1 MAIALG
7 RVYPRLVGLV
17 AAVSGASFMYDGA
30 VMVAYEGFLPSNIKV
45 VGLLLFAVWA
55 FIVAF
60 LMWRNGGRGRIA
72 RPESTP
78 RSRDSNPSAHTR

>member
-1 MAIALG
+1 
-7 RVYPRLVGLV
+7 VGLV

-45 VGLLLFAVWA
+45 VGLLLLAVWA
-55 FIVAF
+55 FIMAF
-60 LMWRNGGRGRIA
+60 LMWRNGGRGRID

-78 RSRDSNPSAHTR
+78 GAGTATPQHTLGELHDVAR

>member
-1 MAIALG
+1 M
-7 RVYPRLVGLV
+7 GLV

-45 VGLLLFAVWA
+45 VGLLLLAVWA

-78 RSRDSNPSAHTR
+78 EPGQQPLSSH

>member
-1 MAIALG
+1 M
-7 RVYPRLVGLV
+7 VGLV

-78 RSRDSNPSAHTR
+78 GAGTATPQRTLCR